1 MDDFTE
7 AHLNRLDSMV
17 NPSSGDTTIEGWIT
31 TKTFI
36 KGKPFSFVD
45 HEYQQF
51 ILSLQAQVLYIQKP
65 SQIGIS
71 ELQVRWI
78 LAFLALHQGVN
89 SIYCLPSAKFSEKFS
104 QTRVTPVIQ
113 SSPFLSASLHADL
126 DSAAVKRF
134 MNDSMIFFQGA
145 SKSSQAISVPCD
157 LLVADELNFMQDPS
171 IVTAFASR
179 LTHSS
184 YALERY
190 FSTPTFAKHGV
201 SQGVSKARRYHELQ
215 KCQHCNHWFQPD
227 YFKDVKLPGFNA
239 GLALGKK
246 ERSLHEIT
254 FLTKEILDKFE
265 IDSAYLACP
274 KCRRP
279 VDQSIINR
287 EFVAENPDSTAES
300 VGVLLTPFCAPKH
313 MPPAKM
319 IRTSTKYKA
328 RSDFYNN
335 CLGLPY
341 DDESSGLTREE
352 LLELFVPD
360 INYPDHPPFQISGT
374 DLGGTCAHMTAFP
387 APNGHIRIMTAELI
401 PLHQMRTRF
410 PQSLAENMVLSSVMD
425 GLPYTDLV
433 SGLQGSVP
441 TLWACLKTDSK
452 ATTELYSIRE
462 QEEDETR
469 ATYGLRQ
476 LTFRRNLLFDFLVAM
491 IRAKQIS
498 FYPSP
503 SMMRQQETII
513 SHLTDMKRLQ
523 ITNKYGE
530 EEFSWVKSSDGQ
542 DHFFHALAFLILANF
557 IKGLAGGLPAMPF
570 LIQKMRIKQHP

>member
-31 TKTFI
+31 SKTFI
-36 KGKPFSFVD
+36 KGEPFSFVD

-51 ILSLQAQVLYIQKP
+51 ILSLKAQVMYIQKS

-71 ELQVRWI
+71 ELQVRWV
-78 LAFLALHQGVN
+78 LAFLALHRGVN

-113 SSPFLSASLHADL
+113 GSPFLTASLHADL

-145 SKSSQAISVPCD
+145 SKASQAISVPCD
-157 LLVADELNFMQDPS
+157 LLVADELNFMLDPS

-184 YALERY
+184 HALERY
-190 FSTPTFAKHGV
+190 FSTPTFANHGV
-201 SQGVSKARRYHELQ
+201 SQGVSKAKRYHELQ
-215 KCQHCNHWFQPD
+215 KCRRCGHWFQPD

-239 GLALGKK
+239 GGGK

-265 IDSAYLACP
+265 IDTAYLACP
-274 KCRRP
+274 KCQRP
-279 VDQSIINR
+279 VDQSIANR

-300 VGVLLTPFCAPKH
+300 VGVLLTPFCCPRH
-313 MPPAKM
+313 MPPSKM
-319 IRTSTKYKA
+319 IRTSVKY
-328 RSDFYNN
+328 RSRADFYNN

-360 INYPDHPPFQISGT
+360 ISYPDHPPFQISGT
-374 DLGGTCAHMTAFP
+374 DMGGTCFNFTAFP
-387 APNGHIRIMTAELI
+387 SPNGHLRIMTAELI
-401 PLHQMRTRF
+401 PLHLMRTRF
-410 PQSLAENMVLSSVMD
+410 PQSLAENLVLSSVMD
-425 GLPYTDLV
+425 AMPYTDLV

-441 TLWACLKTDSK
+441 TLWAAIKTDSK
-452 ATTELYSIRE
+452 ATTEMFSIRE
-462 QEEDETR
+462 QEDDESK

-476 LTFRRNLLFDFLVAM
+476 VNFRRNLLYDFLVAM

-498 FYPSP
+498 FHPSP
-503 SMMRQQETII
+503 SMMRMQETII
-513 SHLTDMKRLQ
+513 SHLTDMKRLE

-530 EEFSWVKSSDGQ
+530 PEYNWVKSADGA
-542 DHFFHALAFLILANF
+542 DHAFHALSFLILANA
-557 IKGLAGGLPAMPF
+557 IKGLAGGMPAMPF
-570 LIQKMRIKQHP
+570 LVQKVRIKQSP